1 MSFDA
6 NGLLDLWT
14 RPIAD
19 EEAARAAFAGWYMD
33 PVTINGAPMALADL
47 VRRAGGLQAAFE
59 TLTREVESVIESGD
73 RIVLSFRM
81 GGRQVGPLATSA
93 GVLSPT
99 HRLITLRV
107 IDILILREG
116 LITDITMVADE
127 LGGLAAVGAA
137 SLTGAPAAG

>member
-14 RPIAD
+14 RPITD
-19 EEAARAAFAGWYMD
+19 EVAARAAFARWYMD
-33 PVTINGAPMALADL
+33 PVTINRVPMALPDL

-59 TLTREVESVIESGD
+59 TMTREVESVIESGD
-73 RIVLSFRM
+73 RVVLNFRM

-99 HRLITLRV
+99 IVRSPC
-107 IDILILREG
+107 G
-116 LITDITMVADE
+116 
-127 LGGLAAVGAA
+127 
-137 SLTGAPAAG
+137 